1 MQEKKKLDLLKLSIK
16 PQNEYYVVNLFMFAH
31 MKDGITNYHKVSFK
45 KGGSGFNYDIEGAAT
60 YTADKITEF
69 K

>member
-1 MQEKKKLDLLKLSIK
+1 
-16 PQNEYYVVNLFMFAH
+16 

-69 K
+69 N